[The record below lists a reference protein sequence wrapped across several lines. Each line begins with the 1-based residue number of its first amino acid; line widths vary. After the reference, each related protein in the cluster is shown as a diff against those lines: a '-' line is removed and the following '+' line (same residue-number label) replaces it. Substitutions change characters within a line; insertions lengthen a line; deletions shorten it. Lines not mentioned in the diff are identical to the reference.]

1 VSKLYFFYLI
11 LIIFIIVFIFFKNNN
26 ILTISKHNYSKNF
39 SISGFDISYGVD
51 VNSSESIFI
60 PDFKLGYI
68 FKIEKNLKDV
78 SVLDLKKEKLEPIS
92 IFEKIIS
99 LTFFNKIIKKRGYFN
114 RIHDI
119 YFDHLDNMYVV
130 DMGLGHN
137 RGEGILYIFD
147 NNLNLIKKIGENSH
161 YKKGLISPAMSSA
174 DKKYIYISE
183 WGASKIMI
191 YDNKFNYYGWLGT
204 YDEITD
210 KIKSDYWTKEKQ
222 ILDISLN
229 RPHAVKFDKYNNIY
243 IADSNNNRIIKLSEN
258 FSIQGFIGKSY
269 NTNNAIIGW
278 EKESFKTSKGN
289 NLGEFDTPVG
299 MEIYNDNIYIADCFN
314 DRIVKYTLEGL
325 PIGILSINKENNHYY
340 WSKNNDEK
348 IDINNPYAII
358 IFDNSLYIA
367 DKKNFKIQVI
377 SLKEID

>member
-1 VSKLYFFYLI
+1 
-11 LIIFIIVFIFFKNNN
+11 
-26 ILTISKHNYSKNF
+26 
-39 SISGFDISYGVD
+39 
-51 VNSSESIFI
+51 
-60 PDFKLGYI
+60 
-68 FKIEKNLKDV
+68 
-78 SVLDLKKEKLEPIS
+78 
-92 IFEKIIS
+92 
-99 LTFFNKIIKKRGYFN
+99 
-114 RIHDI
+114 
-119 YFDHLDNMYVV
+119 
-130 DMGLGHN
+130 
-137 RGEGILYIFD
+137 
-147 NNLNLIKKIGENSH
+147 
-161 YKKGLISPAMSSA
+161 MSST

-299 MEIYNDNIYIADCFN
+299 MEIYNDNIYIADCLN

-325 PIGILSINKENNHYY
+325 PIGILSFNKENNHYY

-367 DKKNFKIQVI
+367 DKQNFKIQVI